1 MAEQARAA
9 GAIASVN
16 GLNVILAPA
25 FVFAYE
31 HYGPAPF
38 ILTSSILLGLA
49 HLRVQGPDAARG
61 QRRFARPGERRP
73 GAHGRGALRAS

>member
-25 FVFAYE
+25 FVYLYE
-31 HYGPAPF
+31 RSGPAPF
-38 ILTSSILLGLA
+38 ILTSTILFGLLIYA
-49 HLRVQGPDAARG
+49 FRQPILRSVSPDAA
-61 QRRFARPGERRP
+61 PGDSTNAGLERMGEEP
-73 GAHGRGALRAS
+73 